1 MIAISLSKVLLDI
14 MPLSRPKEASNHL
27 SRYPQGGHCQN
38 DDCETCINLCPTTAI
53 SKEESRLRIHYDR
66 CIFCGWCVDFCSA
79 QTFTWAIGDPPLYQQ
94 GAHKKVFSP
103 LLYLLPFDAGDC
115 GFCLDDIEAVVDFSK
130 SRIEIVREAEE
141 ADVLLVVGAV
151 PTHRRDALAEA
162 YNTLKEPK
170 IVIACGACALSGG
183 IFANGMQGLPFK
195 ADIMIPGCPPS
206 REFIFRTLIA
216 LMAINHE

>member
-1 MIAISLSKVLLDI
+1 
-14 MPLSRPKEASNHL
+14 
-27 SRYPQGGHCQN
+27 
-38 DDCETCINLCPTTAI
+38 
-53 SKEESRLRIHYDR
+53 
-66 CIFCGWCVDFCSA
+66 
-79 QTFTWAIGDPPLYQQ
+79 
-94 GAHKKVFSP
+94 
-103 LLYLLPFDAGDC
+103 LYLLPFDAGDC